1 MGIFTNEKKGCPIC
15 GNATPR
21 LFPTKVEGLP
31 LCKECAAKINME
43 SSMMKNL
50 TINELWD
57 HLDYRKANS
66 ETFGAFTD
74 NETHGMGNYVL
85 HMDTD
90 KRLFY
95 IADGSPSNPA
105 LFKFEELVSFNL
117 MEDGRTVIQCNAD
130 SYSESASSIESYKLP
145 PLKPFVK
152 PSAMVTKPVAAA
164 TDKKEGR
171 TSMAA
176 AASSSAAA
184 KPEEKPKA
192 PDKPIDS
199 LKLNVTLNNP
209 YWKSKVY
216 NVSLPSLESENEV
229 REWVNDYKNT
239 FAAAV
244 DTCEAMAGIMGVKTG
259 KQMMNAIKEKA
270 EAILAV
276 QEAEAA
282 AKEAEAAAQAA
293 EVAAKIAKTADDNA
307 AIEMLRKWKE
317 LLDMGAI
324 TQEEFDAKKKEL
336 IG

>member
-1 MGIFTNEKKGCPIC
+1 MGIFSNDKKGCPIC
-15 GNATPR
+15 GNPTPR

-43 SSMMKNL
+43 SSMLKNL

-66 ETFGAFTD
+66 ETFANFLDT
-74 NETHGMGNYVL
+74 ETHGMGNFAL
-85 HMDTD
+85 HMD
-90 KRLFY
+90 KEKQLFY
-95 IADGSPSNPA
+95 IADGRPANPA
-105 LFKFEELVSFNL
+105 LFRFDELVSFNL
-117 MEDGRTVIQCNAD
+117 MEDGRTVIQC
-130 SYSESASSIESYKLP
+130 SAGNYQEGVSSIENYKLP
-145 PLKPFVK
+145 PLKPLIK
-152 PSAMVTKPVAAA
+152 PGVMKPGVTKPAPAMA
-164 TDKKEGR
+164 QTGR

-176 AASSSAAA
+176 SSSTA
-184 KPEEKPKA
+184 KTEEEKPKA

-209 YWKSKVY
+209 YWKGKVY
-216 NVSLPSLESENEV
+216 NVSLRSVESEDAL

-259 KQMMNAIKEKA
+259 KQMMTAIKEKA

-307 AIEMLRKWKE
+307 AIEMLKKWKE

-324 TQEEFDAKKKEL
+324 TPEEFEAKKKEIL
-336 IG
+336 G

>member
-15 GNATPR
+15 GGATPR

-43 SSMMKNL
+43 SGMLKNL

-74 NETHGMGNYVL
+74 NETHGMGNFVL

-90 KRLFY
+90 KKLFY
-95 IADGSPSNPA
+95 IADGRPSNPA
-105 LFKFEELVSFNL
+105 LFKFDELVSFNL
-117 MEDGRTVIQCNAD
+117 MEDGRTVIQCTSD
-130 SYSESASSIESYKLP
+130 SYSESASSIEDYKLP
-145 PLKPFVK
+145 PLKPIVK
-152 PSAMVTKPVAAA
+152 PAAMAAKPASVVV
-164 TDKKEGR
+164 DKKTGR
-171 TSMAA
+171 TAMAA
-176 AASSSAAA
+176 ASAAKA
-184 KPEEKPKA
+184 EEKPKA

-216 NVSLPSLESENEV
+216 SVSLPSLESEEGL

>member
-1 MGIFTNEKKGCPIC
+1 MGIFTNDKKGCPIC

-43 SSMMKNL
+43 SSMLKNL

-66 ETFGAFTD
+66 ETFGTFTD
-74 NETHGMGNYVL
+74 NETHGMGNYAL

-95 IADGSPSNPA
+95 IADGTPSNPA

-117 MEDGRTVIQCNAD
+117 MEDGRTVIQCSAGN
-130 SYSESASSIESYKLP
+130 YSEGTSSIENYKLP

-152 PSAMVTKPVAAA
+152 PSAMVHKPAAA
-164 TDKKEGR
+164 AADNKAGR
-171 TSMAA
+171 TSMA
-176 AASSSAAA
+176 SSGSAVSRAE
-184 KPEEKPKA
+184 EEKPKA

-216 NVSLPSLESENEV
+216 NVSLPSVESEEEI

-244 DTCEAMAGIMGVKTG
+244 DTCEALAGVMGVKTG

-293 EVAAKIAKTADDNA
+293 EVAAKLAKSADDNA
-307 AIEMLRKWKE
+307 AIDMLKKWKE

-324 TQEEFDAKKKEL
+324 TQDEFDTKKKEL
-336 IG
+336 LG

>member
-43 SSMMKNL
+43 SSMLKDL

-95 IADGSPSNPA
+95 IADGNPSNPA

-130 SYSESASSIESYKLP
+130 S
-145 PLKPFVK
+145 
-152 PSAMVTKPVAAA
+152 
-164 TDKKEGR
+164 
-171 TSMAA
+171 
-176 AASSSAAA
+176 
-184 KPEEKPKA
+184 
-192 PDKPIDS
+192 
-199 LKLNVTLNNP
+199 
-209 YWKSKVY
+209 
-216 NVSLPSLESENEV
+216 
-229 REWVNDYKNT
+229 
-239 FAAAV
+239 
-244 DTCEAMAGIMGVKTG
+244 
-259 KQMMNAIKEKA
+259 
-270 EAILAV
+270 
-276 QEAEAA
+276 
-282 AKEAEAAAQAA
+282 
-293 EVAAKIAKTADDNA
+293 
-307 AIEMLRKWKE
+307 
-317 LLDMGAI
+317 
-324 TQEEFDAKKKEL
+324 
-336 IG
+336 

>member
-1 MGIFTNEKKGCPIC
+1 MGIFSNDKKGCPIC
-15 GNATPR
+15 GNPTPR

-43 SSMMKNL
+43 SSMLKNL

-57 HLDYRKANS
+57 HMDYRKANS
-66 ETFGAFTD
+66 ETFGTFTD
-74 NETHGMGNYVL
+74 NETHGMGNFIL

-95 IADGSPSNPA
+95 IADGNPSNPA
-105 LFKFEELVSFNL
+105 LFKFDELVSFNL
-117 MEDGRTVIQCNAD
+117 MEDGRTVVQCN
-130 SYSESASSIESYKLP
+130 SSGYTESVSSIENYKLP
-145 PLKPFVK
+145 PLKPLIK
-152 PSAMVTKPVAAA
+152 PGIAKPAPASAQT
-164 TDKKEGR
+164 GR
-171 TSMAA
+171 TTM
-176 AASSSAAA
+176 AASSSAA
-184 KPEEKPKA
+184 KTEEEKPKA

-216 NVSLPSLESENEV
+216 SVSLKSLQTEEEI
-229 REWVNDYKNT
+229 REWVNDYKNL
-239 FAAAV
+239 FAAAI
-244 DTCEAMAGIMGVKTG
+244 DTCAAMAGIMGVKTG
-259 KQMMNAIKEKA
+259 KQLMGEIKEKA

-276 QEAEAA
+276 QNAEAA

-293 EVAAKIAKTADDNA
+293 EVAAKLAKTADDNA
-307 AIEMLRKWKE
+307 AIEMLKKWKE

-324 TQEEFDAKKKEL
+324 TQEEFEAKKKEL

>member
-1 MGIFTNEKKGCPIC
+1 MGIFSNEKKGCPIC
-15 GNATPR
+15 GNPTPR

-43 SSMMKNL
+43 SSMLKDL

-66 ETFGAFTD
+66 ETFGTFTD
-74 NETHGMGNYVL
+74 NAAHGMGNFTL
-85 HMDTD
+85 HIDSD
-90 KRLFY
+90 KKLFY
-95 IADGSPSNPA
+95 IADGRPSNPA

-117 MEDGRTVIQCNAD
+117 MEDGRTVIQCN
-130 SYSESASSIESYKLP
+130 SSGYTEGISSIENYKLP
-145 PLKPFVK
+145 PLKPLVK
-152 PSAMVTKPVAAA
+152 PGVTKPAPAVQ
-164 TDKKEGR
+164 TGR

-176 AASSSAAA
+176 SSSAASA
-184 KPEEKPKA
+184 AAEEKPKA

-199 LKLNVTLNNP
+199 LKLTLTLNNP
-209 YWKSKVY
+209 YWKGKVY
-216 NVSLPSLESENEV
+216 NVSLPSIETEEQI

-244 DTCEAMAGIMGVKTG
+244 DTCEALAGIMGVKTG
-259 KQMMNAIKEKA
+259 KQMMTAIKEKA

-293 EVAAKIAKTADDNA
+293 EVAAKIAKSADDNA
-307 AIEMLRKWKE
+307 VIEMLKKWKE

-324 TQEEFDAKKKEL
+324 TQEEFDSKKKEL
-336 IG
+336 LG

>member
-1 MGIFTNEKKGCPIC
+1 MGIFTNDKKGCPIC
-15 GNATPR
+15 GNPTPR

-43 SSMMKNL
+43 QSMLKNL

-66 ETFGAFTD
+66 ETFGTFTD

-117 MEDGRTVIQCNAD
+117 MEDGRTVIQCNKD
-130 SYSESASSIESYKLP
+130 SYSEGTSSIENYKLP

-152 PSAMVTKPVAAA
+152 PSAMVNKPVAAS
-164 TDKKEGR
+164 TDKQPGR

-176 AASSSAAA
+176 SSSNAQTA
-184 KPEEKPKA
+184 EEKPKA
-192 PDKPIDS
+192 PDKPVDS

-216 NVSLPSLESENEV
+216 NVSLRSLETEDDI
-229 REWVNDYKNT
+229 RPWVNDYKNT

-259 KQMMNAIKEKA
+259 KQMMNATKEKA

-293 EVAAKIAKTADDNA
+293 ETAAKIAKAADDNA

-324 TQEEFDAKKKEL
+324 TQEEFDAKKKEI

>member
-43 SSMMKNL
+43 SSMLKNL

-57 HLDYRKANS
+57 HMDYRKANS
-66 ETFGAFTD
+66 ETFATFTD

-117 MEDGRTVIQCNAD
+117 MEDGRTIIQCNAD
-130 SYSESASSIESYKLP
+130 SYSEGTSSIENYKLP
-145 PLKPFVK
+145 PLKPIVK
-152 PSAMVTKPVAAA
+152 PAAMMNKPASVVV
-164 TDKKEGR
+164 DKKTGR
-171 TSMAA
+171 TAMAS
-176 AASSSAAA
+176 AASSTT
-184 KPEEKPKA
+184 KTEEKPKA
-192 PDKPIDS
+192 PDKPVDN

-216 NVSLPSLESENEV
+216 NVSLPSLETEEEI
-229 REWVNDYKNT
+229 RGWVNDYKNT

-282 AKEAEAAAQAA
+282 AAEAEAAAQAA
-293 EVAAKIAKTADDNA
+293 EAAAKIAKAADDNA

>member
-1 MGIFTNEKKGCPIC
+1 MGIFTNDKKGCPIC

-66 ETFGAFTD
+66 ETFGSFTD

-95 IADGSPSNPA
+95 IADGRPSNPA

-130 SYSESASSIESYKLP
+130 SYSEGTSSIENYKLP

-152 PSAMVTKPVAAA
+152 PSAMVNKPVAAA
-164 TDKKEGR
+164 TDKQQGR
-171 TSMAA
+171 TSMAKA
-176 AASSSAAA
+176 SAASSSTA
-184 KPEEKPKA
+184 EEKPKA

-216 NVSLPSLESENEV
+216 NVSLKSIDSEDEI

-307 AIEMLRKWKE
+307 AIDMLKKWKE

>member
-1 MGIFTNEKKGCPIC
+1 MGIFTNDKKGCPIC

-43 SSMMKNL
+43 QSMLKNL

-66 ETFGAFTD
+66 ETFGSFVD
-74 NETHGMGNYVL
+74 NETHGMGNYTL

-130 SYSESASSIESYKLP
+130 SYSEGVSSIENYKLP

-164 TDKKEGR
+164 TDKQQGR
-171 TSMAA
+171 TSMAKA
-176 AASSSAAA
+176 SASSSSQTA
-184 KPEEKPKA
+184 EEKPKA
-192 PDKPIDS
+192 PDKPVDS
-199 LKLNVTLNNP
+199 LKLSLTLNNP

-216 NVSLPSLESENEV
+216 NVSLRSIDSEDEI

-244 DTCEAMAGIMGVKTG
+244 DTCEALAGVMGVKTG

-307 AIEMLRKWKE
+307 AIEMLKKWKE
-317 LLDMGAI
+317 LFDMGAI
-324 TQEEFDAKKKEL
+324 TQEEFDAKKKEIL
-336 IG
+336 G

>member
-1 MGIFTNEKKGCPIC
+1 MGIFTNDKKGCPIC

-43 SSMMKNL
+43 SSMLKNL

-74 NETHGMGNYVL
+74 NETHGMGNFVL

-117 MEDGRTVIQCNAD
+117 MEDGRTVIQCNANN
-130 SYSESASSIESYKLP
+130 YSEGVSSIENYKLP

-152 PSAMVTKPVAAA
+152 PSAMVTKPAAAA
-164 TDKKEGR
+164 TDKQPGR

-176 AASSSAAA
+176 SSSSSSAQT
-184 KPEEKPKA
+184 EEKPKA

-216 NVSLPSLESENEV
+216 NVSLRSLETEEDI
-229 REWVNDYKNT
+229 RPWVNDYKNT

-276 QEAEAA
+276 QEAETA

-293 EVAAKIAKTADDNA
+293 EAAAKIAKAADDNA
-307 AIEMLRKWKE
+307 AVEMLKKWKE

>member
-1 MGIFTNEKKGCPIC
+1 MGIFTNDKKGCPIC

-43 SSMMKNL
+43 SSMLKNL

-57 HLDYRKANS
+57 HMDYRKANS
-66 ETFGAFTD
+66 ETFGTFTD

-95 IADGSPSNPA
+95 IADGNPSNPA

-130 SYSESASSIESYKLP
+130 SYSESESSIETYKLP
-145 PLKPFVK
+145 PLKPIVK
-152 PSAMVTKPVAAA
+152 PAAMAAPPA
-164 TDKKEGR
+164 SVVYDKKTGR
-171 TSMAA
+171 TAMAA
-176 AASSSAAA
+176 AASSTA
-184 KPEEKPKA
+184 KTEEKPKA

-216 NVSLPSLESENEV
+216 NVSLPSLESEEGI

-307 AIEMLRKWKE
+307 AIEMLKKWKE
-317 LLDMGAI
+317 LFDMGAI

>member
-1 MGIFTNEKKGCPIC
+1 MGIFSNDKKGCPIC
-15 GNATPR
+15 GNPTPR

-43 SSMMKNL
+43 SSMLKNL

-57 HLDYRKANS
+57 HMDYRKANS
-66 ETFGAFTD
+66 ETFGSFTD

-85 HMDTD
+85 HVDSD
-90 KRLFY
+90 KKLFY

-117 MEDGRTVIQCNAD
+117 MEDGRTVIQCNSD
-130 SYSESASSIESYKLP
+130 SYSEGVSSIESYKLP
-145 PLKPFVK
+145 PLKPLVK
-152 PSAMVTKPVAAA
+152 PGVTKAAPA
-164 TDKKEGR
+164 STQPGR

-176 AASSSAAA
+176 SSSAAQ
-184 KPEEKPKA
+184 KEEKPKA

-199 LKLNVTLNNP
+199 LKLNLTLSNP
-209 YWKSKVY
+209 YWKGKTY
-216 NVSLPSLESENEV
+216 NISLRSIETEDQI

-244 DTCEAMAGIMGVKTG
+244 DTCEALAGIMGVKTG

-282 AKEAEAAAQAA
+282 AKEAEVAAQAA
-293 EVAAKIAKTADDNA
+293 EAAAKIAKAADDNA
-307 AIEMLRKWKE
+307 AIEMLKKWKE

-324 TQEEFDAKKKEL
+324 TQEEFEAKKKEL